1 MGRGL
6 GFLLRGGCRT
16 VPALLHFGDPALSAS
31 IERWIEPLGLLH
43 GPAAF
48 HAIKLGMALPLAGGS
63 SAFTLVRLIEEGE
76 NLGIG
81 PLSEVPEDWQDA
93 LSTLALRPAPFVG
106 LPIDRPLVMGI
117 VNVTPDSFSDGG
129 RHAEHAAAIEA
140 GHAMLEAGA
149 DILDIGGEST
159 RPGADPVSVEE
170 ELRRVLPVV
179 RELAKAAPVSID
191 TRHARV
197 MEATLEAGA
206 EMIND
211 ISALR
216 HDPEAI
222 RVLVR
227 AEASVI
233 LMHMQGDD
241 PRRMQEMAQYEDV
254 TLEVARFLRHRVET
268 LEALGI
274 PRGRIAIDPGLG
286 FGKTLDHN
294 LALTERLP
302 ILAGIGCRILYGASR
317 KRFIGTLS
325 GVEAAGGRLAG
336 SLAAAL
342 AAAERGAAILR
353 VHDVAET
360 VQALAVWR
368 ACEAGEAPPVPAPEA

>member
-1 MGRGL
+1 V
-6 GFLLRGGCRT
+6 LLEHP
-16 VPALLHFGDPALSAS
+16 VSAS
-31 IERWIEPLGLLH
+31 HERWIEPLGLLH
-43 GPAAF
+43 GSAAF
-48 HAIKLGMALPLAGGS
+48 HAIKLGIALPLAGGAG
-63 SAFTLVRLIEEGE
+63 AFTLVRLIEQGE

-93 LSTLALRPAPFVG
+93 LGTLAQRPAPFAG
-106 LPIDRPLVMGI
+106 LPIDHPLVMGI

-159 RPGADPVSVEE
+159 RPGAAPVPVEE

-191 TRHARV
+191 TRNARV
-197 MEATLEAGA
+197 MEAALEAGA
-206 EMIND
+206 EIVND

-216 HDPEAI
+216 HDPDAL
-222 RVLVR
+222 RVLAR

-241 PRRMQEMAQYEDV
+241 PRRMQAVAQYDDV
-254 TLEVARFLRHRVET
+254 VPEVARFLRHRVET
-268 LEALGI
+268 LVALGI
-274 PRGRIAIDPGLG
+274 PRGRIAVDPGIG
-286 FGKTLDHN
+286 FGKTIDHN

-302 ILAGIGCRILYGASR
+302 LLAGIGCRIAYGASR

-325 GVEAAGGRLAG
+325 GVEAAGERLAG

-342 AAAERGAAILR
+342 AAAERGASLLR

-368 ACEAGEAPPVPAPEA
+368 ACEAGEAPPRPADAGLPGG

>member
-1 MGRGL
+1 M
-6 GFLLRGGCRT
+6 
-16 VPALLHFGDPALSAS
+16 SAS
-31 IERWIEPLGLLH
+31 IERWVEPLGLLH

-48 HAIKLGMALPLAGGS
+48 HAIKLGIALPLAGGAN
-63 SAFTLVRLIEEGE
+63 AFTLVRLIEEGE

-93 LSTLALRPAPFVG
+93 LSTLALRPIPFVG
-106 LPIDRPLVMGI
+106 LPVDRPLVMGI
-117 VNVTPDSFSDGG
+117 INATPDSFSDGG
-129 RHAEHAAAIEA
+129 QHAGHAAAIEA

-159 RPGADPVSVEE
+159 RPGADPVGVEE
-170 ELRRVLPVV
+170 ELRRILPVV

-197 MEATLEAGA
+197 MEAALEAGA
-206 EMIND
+206 EMVND

-216 HDPEAI
+216 HDPDAI
-222 RVLVR
+222 RVLAR
-227 AEASVI
+227 AEASVV

-241 PRRMQEMAQYEDV
+241 PRRMQELAQYDDV
-254 TLEVARFLRHRVET
+254 VLEVARFLRHRVET

-286 FGKTLDHN
+286 FGKTIDHN

-317 KRFIGTLS
+317 KHFIGTLS
-325 GVEAAGGRLAG
+325 GVGSAGARLAG

-342 AAAERGAAILR
+342 AAVERGAAILR

-368 ACEAGEAPPVPAPEA
+368 ACEAGEAPPAPPPEPESDDAGRA